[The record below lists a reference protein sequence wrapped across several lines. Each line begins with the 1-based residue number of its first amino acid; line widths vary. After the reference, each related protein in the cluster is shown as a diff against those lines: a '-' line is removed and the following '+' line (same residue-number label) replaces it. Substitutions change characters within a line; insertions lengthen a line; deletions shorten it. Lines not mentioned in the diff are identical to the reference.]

1 MTVMNS
7 INKSKNIFAVIDVG
21 NSKVSC
27 LIGTPVKTNNVQIK
41 ALGFG
46 QHASIGMS
54 NGQVTD
60 MKEIANSIARAV
72 EGAETMAGFNI
83 NKIVCNLSGGRPIT
97 KIIRNKLKIEN
108 GRVAKGDILRLLKFK
123 NSYMIDNYEML
134 SSSVIKYYLDNNTC
148 VDNPIGIYTNTL
160 TVEMNY
166 TYGQKSLIKNLSSA
180 VNLCHLSVEKFFI
193 CPEASGASTMIQDER
208 TNGAVIIDLGANIT
222 SVGVFLNNKIIFS
235 DSIPIGGL
243 HITSDIVRGL
253 GTKSEDAEKIKILH
267 GSTLSH
273 ETDEYINLDI
283 PIISD
288 QGEIITQKIPK
299 AMLTAIIKPRAEEI
313 FELIQERLNQLTP
326 NSNYINKVVLC
337 GGGANL
343 NNIRELASIFFK
355 SNVRIGRPIGLIDLP
370 EIVQTPSF
378 ACLTGLLIK
387 SLEKEK
393 NLNLKEMERGILKYF
408 GKLGNWFDQNI

>member
-1 MTVMNS
+1 MNT
-7 INKSKNIFAVIDVG
+7 INKSKNIFTVIDVG

-27 LIGTPVKTNNVQIK
+27 LIGSPVKSNKVQIK
-41 ALGFG
+41 VLGFG
-46 QHASIGMS
+46 QHASLGMS

-60 MKEIANSIARAV
+60 MKDIANSIARAV
-72 EGAETMAGFNI
+72 ESAETMAGFNI
-83 NKIVCNLSGGRPIT
+83 NKVICNLSGGRPIT
-97 KIIRNKLKIEN
+97 KIIRNNLKIEN
-108 GRVAKGDILRLLKFK
+108 GRVEKSDIFKIIKFK
-123 NSYMIDNYEML
+123 NHYEIDDYEIL

-148 VDNPIGIYTNTL
+148 VDNPIGIFTNTL

-166 TYGQKSLIKNLSSA
+166 TYGQKSVIKNLSSA
-180 VNLCHLSVEKFFI
+180 VNLCHLSIEKFFI
-193 CPEASGASTMIQDER
+193 CPEASGASTMLQDER

-222 SVGVFLNNKIIFS
+222 SIGVFLNNKIIFS
-235 DSIPIGGL
+235 DSIPIGGI

-283 PIISD
+283 PIISE
-288 QGEIITQKIPK
+288 QGDIISQTIPK
-299 AMLTAIIKPRAEEI
+299 AMLTAIIKPRVEEI
-313 FELIQERLNQLTP
+313 FELIKKRLNKFKP
-326 NSNYINKVVLC
+326 DSIYINKVILC

-343 NNIRELASIFFK
+343 GNIREFASNYFK

-378 ACLTGLLIK
+378 ACLTGLLVK

-393 NLNLKEMERGILKYF
+393 ILNQQKMERGILKYF
-408 GKLGNWFDQNI
+408 GKLGNWFDQNL

>member
-7 INKSKNIFAVIDVG
+7 LNKSKNILTVVDIG

-27 LIGTPVKTNNVQIK
+27 LIGSPVKTNNVQVK

-46 QHASIGMS
+46 QHASLGIS

-72 EGAETMAGFNI
+72 EGAESMAGFNI
-83 NKIVCNLSGGRPIT
+83 NKVICNLSGGRPIT
-97 KIIRNKLKIEN
+97 KIFRNKLKIEN
-108 GRVAKGDILRLLKFK
+108 GKVEKNDILKLIKFK
-123 NSYMIDNYEML
+123 NHYQIDDYEIL
-134 SSSVIKYYLDNNTC
+134 SSSVIKYYLDNGTS
-148 VDNPIGIYTNTL
+148 VDNPIGIFTNTL
-160 TVEMNY
+160 TAEMNY
-166 TYGQKSLIKNLSSA
+166 TYGQKTIIKNLSSA
-180 VNLCHLSVEKFFI
+180 INLCHLSVERFFI
-193 CPEASGASTMIQDER
+193 SPDASGASILLQDER
-208 TNGAVIIDLGANIT
+208 NNGAVIIDLGANIT
-222 SVGVFLNNKIIFS
+222 SVGVFLDNKIIFS
-235 DSIPIGGL
+235 DCIPIGGL

-253 GTKSEDAEKIKILH
+253 GTKSEDAEKVKILH

-288 QGEIITQKIPK
+288 QGDLITQKIPK
-299 AMLTAIIKPRAEEI
+299 AMLTAIIKPRVEEI
-313 FELIQERLNQLTP
+313 FEIVLEKLNLLKL
-326 NSNYINKVVLC
+326 NSNYINKIILC

-343 NNIRELASIFFK
+343 SNIREFASNYFK
-355 SNVRIGRPIGLIDLP
+355 FNARIGRPIGLIDLP
-370 EIVQTPSF
+370 EIAQAPSF

-393 NLNLKEMERGILKYF
+393 NLNLQQMEGGILKYF
-408 GKLGNWFDQNI
+408 GNLGNWFDRNL

>member
-7 INKSKNIFAVIDVG
+7 ISKSKNILTVIDIG

-27 LIGTPVKTNNVQIK
+27 LIGTSIKTNDVQIK
-41 ALGFG
+41 VLGFG
-46 QHASIGMS
+46 QHASLGMI
-54 NGQVTD
+54 NGHVTD

-72 EGAETMAGFNI
+72 EGAEIMAGFPI
-83 NKIVCNLSGGRPIT
+83 NNVICSLSGGRPIT
-97 KIIRNKLKIEN
+97 KIIRTKLKIEN
-108 GRVAKGDILRLLKFK
+108 GRVEKSDILKISKFNK
-123 NSYMIDNYEML
+123 APVINNYEIL
-134 SSSVIKYYLDNNTC
+134 SSEIIKYYIDNNTS
-148 VDNPIGIYTNTL
+148 VDNPIGIFTNTL
-160 TVEMNY
+160 TVEISY
-166 TYGQKSLIKNLSSA
+166 IYGQKSIIKNISSA
-180 VNLCHLSVEKFFI
+180 INLCHLSVDKFFI
-193 CPEASGASTMIQDER
+193 SPEASGISTMVQDER
-208 TNGAVIIDLGANIT
+208 KNGAVVIDLGANIT

-243 HITSDIVRGL
+243 HITSDLVRGL

-273 ETDEYINLDI
+273 ETDEYIKIEI

-288 QGEIITQKIPK
+288 NGEIINQKIPK
-299 AMLTAIIKPRAEEI
+299 AMVTAIIKPRVEEI
-313 FELIQERLNQLTP
+313 FELVRDRLRQLKP
-326 NSNYINKVVLC
+326 NSIFVNKVILC

-343 NNIRELASIFFK
+343 NNIRELASGFFK

-370 EIVQTPSF
+370 EIAQTPTF

-393 NLNLKEMERGILKYF
+393 TLSPKKINMGFFSYF
-408 GKLGNWFDQNI
+408 GNVGNWFDKNL

>member
-1 MTVMNS
+1 MTVMNR
-7 INKSKNIFAVIDVG
+7 INKSKNIFTVIDVG

-27 LIGTPVKTNNVQIK
+27 LIGAPVKTNDVQIK

-46 QHASIGMS
+46 QHASLGMS

-83 NKIVCNLSGGRPIT
+83 DKVICSLSGGRPIT
-97 KIIRNKLKIEN
+97 KIIKNKLKIEN
-108 GRVAKGDILRLLKFK
+108 GRVEKSDILKILNYK
-123 NSYMIDNYEML
+123 NHYQIDNYEIL
-134 SSSVIKYYLDNNTC
+134 SSSVIKYYLDDDTS
-148 VDNPIGIYTNTL
+148 VDNPIGIFTNLL

-166 TYGQKSLIKNLSSA
+166 TYGQKSVIKNLSSA
-180 VNLCHLSVEKFFI
+180 VNLCHLSVEKFYI
-193 CPEASGASTMIQDER
+193 CPEASGTSTMLQDER
-208 TNGAVIIDLGANIT
+208 SNGALIIDLGANIT
-222 SVGVFLNNKIIFS
+222 SVGLFLNNKIIFS

-273 ETDEYINLDI
+273 ETDEFINLDI
-283 PIISD
+283 PVISD
-288 QGEIITQKIPK
+288 QGDIITEKIPK
-299 AMLTAIIKPRAEEI
+299 AMLTAIIKPRVEEI
-313 FELIQERLNQLTP
+313 FELILERLSQLKS
-326 NSNYINKVVLC
+326 NSDYINKVILC

-343 NNIRELASIFFK
+343 SNIRELASNYFK

-393 NLNLKEMERGILKYF
+393 IVNLQKIEKGILKYF
-408 GKLGNWFDQNI
+408 GRLGNWLDQNL

>member
-1 MTVMNS
+1 
-7 INKSKNIFAVIDVG
+7 
-21 NSKVSC
+21 
-27 LIGTPVKTNNVQIK
+27 
-41 ALGFG
+41 
-46 QHASIGMS
+46 
-54 NGQVTD
+54 
-60 MKEIANSIARAV
+60 
-72 EGAETMAGFNI
+72 
-83 NKIVCNLSGGRPIT
+83 
-97 KIIRNKLKIEN
+97 
-108 GRVAKGDILRLLKFK
+108 
-123 NSYMIDNYEML
+123 
-134 SSSVIKYYLDNNTC
+134 
-148 VDNPIGIYTNTL
+148 
-160 TVEMNY
+160 
-166 TYGQKSLIKNLSSA
+166 
-180 VNLCHLSVEKFFI
+180 
-193 CPEASGASTMIQDER
+193 MIQDER
-208 TNGAVIIDLGANIT
+208 VNGAVIIDLGANIT

-288 QGEIITQKIPK
+288 QGDIITQKIPK
-299 AMLTAIIKPRAEEI
+299 AMLTAIIKPRVEEI
-313 FELIQERLNQLTP
+313 FELIQERLDQLTP
-326 NSNYINKVVLC
+326 NSNYINKVILC

-343 NNIRELASIFFK
+343 NNIRELASSFFK

-393 NLNLKEMERGILKYF
+393 NFNLKEMERGILKYF

>member
-7 INKSKNIFAVIDVG
+7 INKSKNIFTVIDVG

-83 NKIVCNLSGGRPIT
+83 NKIVCNISGGRPIT

-123 NSYMIDNYEML
+123 KSYMIDNYEIL

-288 QGEIITQKIPK
+288 QGDIITQKIPK
-299 AMLTAIIKPRAEEI
+299 AMLTAIIKPRVEEI
-313 FELIQERLNQLTP
+313 FELIQERLDQLTR
-326 NSNYINKVVLC
+326 NSNYINKVILC

-343 NNIRELASIFFK
+343 NNIRELASSFFK

-393 NLNLKEMERGILKYF
+393 NFNLKEMEKGILKYF

>member
-1 MTVMNS
+1 MTVINN
-7 INKSKNIFAVIDVG
+7 INKSKDILTVIDIG

-27 LIGTPVKTNNVQIK
+27 LIGSPVMTNNVQIK

-46 QHASIGMS
+46 QHASLGIS

-72 EGAETMAGFNI
+72 ESAESMAGFNI
-83 NKIVCNLSGGRPIT
+83 NRVICNLSGGRPIT
-97 KIIRNKLKIEN
+97 KIFRNKLKIEN
-108 GRVAKGDILRLLKFK
+108 GRVGKNDILKILKFK
-123 NSYMIDNYEML
+123 NHYNIDNYEIL
-134 SSSVIKYYLDNNTC
+134 SSSIIKYYLDNNIS
-148 VDNPIGIYTNTL
+148 VDNPIGIFTNTL
-160 TVEMNY
+160 TAEMNY
-166 TYGQKSLIKNLSSA
+166 IYGQKSIIKNLSSA
-180 VNLCHLSVEKFFI
+180 ISLCHLSVDRFFI
-193 CPEASGASTMIQDER
+193 CPEASGASTLIQDEK

-222 SVGVFLNNKIIFS
+222 SIGVFLNNKIIFS
-235 DSIPIGGL
+235 DCIPIGGL

-253 GTKSEDAEKIKILH
+253 GTKSEDAEKVKILH

-273 ETDEYINLDI
+273 ETDEYINIEI

-288 QGEIITQKIPK
+288 QGDIITQKIPK
-299 AMLTAIIKPRAEEI
+299 AMLTAIIKPRVEEI
-313 FELIQERLNQLTP
+313 FELVQERISYLKLNL
-326 NSNYINKVVLC
+326 NNINKVILC

-343 NNIRELASIFFK
+343 SNIREFASSYFK

-393 NLNLKEMERGILKYF
+393 NFNLQKLEGGILKYF
-408 GKLGNWFDQNI
+408 GRLGNWFDQNL

>member
-1 MTVMNS
+1 
-7 INKSKNIFAVIDVG
+7 
-21 NSKVSC
+21 
-27 LIGTPVKTNNVQIK
+27 
-41 ALGFG
+41 
-46 QHASIGMS
+46 
-54 NGQVTD
+54 
-60 MKEIANSIARAV
+60 
-72 EGAETMAGFNI
+72 
-83 NKIVCNLSGGRPIT
+83 
-97 KIIRNKLKIEN
+97 
-108 GRVAKGDILRLLKFK
+108 
-123 NSYMIDNYEML
+123 
-134 SSSVIKYYLDNNTC
+134 
-148 VDNPIGIYTNTL
+148 
-160 TVEMNY
+160 
-166 TYGQKSLIKNLSSA
+166 
-180 VNLCHLSVEKFFI
+180 
-193 CPEASGASTMIQDER
+193 MIQDER

-299 AMLTAIIKPRAEEI
+299 AMLTAIIKPRVEEI
-313 FELIQERLNQLTP
+313 FELIQERLDQLTP

>member
-7 INKSKNIFAVIDVG
+7 INKSKNILTVLDIG

-27 LIGTPVKTNNVQIK
+27 LIGTPVRDNDVQVK

-46 QHASIGMS
+46 QHASLGIS

-83 NKIVCNLSGGRPIT
+83 NKIVCNISGGRPIT

-123 NSYMIDNYEML
+123 KSYMIDNYEIL

-299 AMLTAIIKPRAEEI
+299 AMLTAIIKPRVEEI
-313 FELIQERLNQLTP
+313 FELIQERLDQLTR
-326 NSNYINKVVLC
+326 NSNYINKVILC

-343 NNIRELASIFFK
+343 NNIRELASSFFK

-393 NLNLKEMERGILKYF
+393 NFNLKEMEKGILKYF

>member
-7 INKSKNIFAVIDVG
+7 INKSKNIFTVIDIG

-27 LIGTPVKTNNVQIK
+27 LIGTPVRTNDVQIK

-46 QHASIGMS
+46 QHASLGIS

-72 EGAETMAGFNI
+72 EGAEAMAGFNI
-83 NKIVCNLSGGRPIT
+83 NKVICNLSGGRPIT
-97 KIIRNKLKIEN
+97 KIVRNKLKIEN
-108 GRVAKGDILRLLKFK
+108 GRVEKSDILKILKFK
-123 NSYMIDNYEML
+123 HNYRIDNYEIL
-134 SSSVIKYYLDNNTC
+134 SSSVIRYYLDNNTC
-148 VDNPIGIYTNTL
+148 VDNPIGIFTNTL

-166 TYGQKSLIKNLSSA
+166 IYGQKSVIKNLSGA

-193 CPEASGASTMIQDER
+193 CPEASGLSTMFKDER
-208 TNGAVIIDLGANIT
+208 TNGAIIIDLGANIT
-222 SVGVFLNNKIIFS
+222 SIGVFLNNKIIFS

-267 GSTLSH
+267 GSSLSH

-288 QGEIITQKIPK
+288 HGDIITQKIPK
-299 AMLTAIIKPRAEEI
+299 AMLTAIIKPRVEEI
-313 FELIQERLNQLTP
+313 FELILERLSQLKT
-326 NSNYINKVVLC
+326 NSDYINKVILC

-343 NNIRELASIFFK
+343 GNIRELASNYFK
-355 SNVRIGRPIGLIDLP
+355 SNVRIGRPIGLVELP

-393 NLNLKEMERGILKYF
+393 TLNLQKMEGGILKYF
-408 GKLGNWFDQNI
+408 GKLGNWFDQNL

>member
-1 MTVMNS
+1 MTVMNT
-7 INKSKNIFAVIDVG
+7 INKSKNIFTVIDIG

-27 LIGTPVKTNNVQIK
+27 LIGTSVKTNDVQIK

-46 QHASIGMS
+46 QHASQGIC
-54 NGQVTD
+54 NGNVTD

-72 EGAETMAGFNI
+72 EGAENMAGFPI
-83 NKIVCNLSGGRPIT
+83 NNVICSLSGGRPIT
-97 KIIRNKLKIEN
+97 KIIRNQLKIEN
-108 GRVAKGDILRLLKFK
+108 GRVEKNDIFEIHKVK
-123 NSYMIDNYEML
+123 DSTHIDNYEL
-134 SSSVIKYYLDNNTC
+134 ISSSVIKYYLDNNTS
-148 VDNPIGIYTNTL
+148 VDNPIGIFTDSL
-160 TVEMNY
+160 TVEISH
-166 TYGQKSLIKNLSSA
+166 TYGQKSTIKNIISA
-180 VNLCHLSVEKFFI
+180 VNLCHLSVEKFII
-193 CPEASGASTMIQDER
+193 CSEASGISTMTQDEKI
-208 TNGAVIIDLGANIT
+208 NGAVVIDLGANIT
-222 SVGVFLNNKIIFS
+222 SIGVFLNNKIIFS

-267 GSTLSH
+267 GSTLAK

-288 QGEIITQKIPK
+288 QGEIVTQKVPK
-299 AMLTAIIKPRAEEI
+299 SVLIAIIKPRVEEI
-313 FELIQERLNQLTP
+313 FELVEQRLSQIKSKP
-326 NSNYINKVVLC
+326 NKINKIILC

-343 NNIRELASIFFK
+343 NNIRELASNTFE

-370 EIVQTPSF
+370 EIVQTPTF

-393 NLNLKEMERGILKYF
+393 VLNQRGFNTGILNYF
-408 GKLGNWFDQNI
+408 GKIGNWFDQNL